1 MEELPYETRINLAI
15 QAIEARDKLSC
26 RRAAKMYNVSYSTLN
41 RRLAGKPSYTDD
53 NTRHRR
59 LTLSEED
66 IIVQYVL
73 DLDVRGFPLTL
84 AAVADM
90 ANHIL
95 TTRGEKKV
103 GKHWVQRFVDRCTEF
118 KVCRTR
124 IYDFQRALNEDPELI
139 AKWFELYRSIR
150 EEYGIVDA
158 DIWNFDETGFMMGII
173 YSHMVVTKAD
183 RCGRAKKIQP
193 GDREWV
199 TAIIA
204 ASATGEII
212 PPYMLVK
219 GVIVYEP
226 WFSTTNWPDGWPI
239 KPIDNGWTN
248 NETGVDWI
256 KHFEQYTKDR
266 TQGQ

>member
-118 KVCRTR
+118 
-124 IYDFQRALNEDPELI
+124 
-139 AKWFELYRSIR
+139 KWFELYRSIR